1 MRIFFFSINVTYFI
15 LACEQRN
22 PTMASFL
29 GGLESSGWLRHIKSI
44 LDTSLFISESLLEG
58 ISVLVHCSDGW
69 DRTAQVCSLASI
81 LLDPFYRT
89 LSGYQVNN
97 MIHLRSSLFN
107 NYLSI
112 LRYRYLSVCWY
123 FRYHLR
129 LSYLFLSLVHHSG
142 NYLTIYLWF
151 QEHLYFFILFNKFS
165 TFLTKL
171 FFMS

>member
-1 MRIFFFSINVTYFI
+1 
-15 LACEQRN
+15 
-22 PTMASFL
+22 MASFL

-97 MIHLRSSLFN
+97 MIQLRSSLFN

-112 LRYRYLSVCWY
+112 LRYRYLSVC
-123 FRYHLR
+123 
-129 LSYLFLSLVHHSG
+129 
-142 NYLTIYLWF
+142 
-151 QEHLYFFILFNKFS
+151 
-165 TFLTKL
+165 
-171 FFMS
+171 